1 MWGVNGMRTRLVAPP
16 WGAPRLT
23 PEAQDMVETLA
34 DNVWGEAA
42 VSFYASRDALL
53 RAGRRAPKG
62 MQKTLNNVIQQRLTS
77 SGWEGDS
84 GYFFKGRTWVRV
96 TFRHQMSLGSDIIDA
111 LKVCRKEGMEL
122 AVILAAGTETL
133 KTISPNDCNAL
144 VSFEKLRNEVFDLD
158 GALDIPL
165 VIGELIPSS
174 TPPQAIVDEL
184 RKERLRDMTVPRM
197 R

>member
-1 MWGVNGMRTRLVAPP
+1 
-16 WGAPRLT
+16 
-23 PEAQDMVETLA
+23 
-34 DNVWGEAA
+34 
-42 VSFYASRDALL
+42 
-53 RAGRRAPKG
+53 
-62 MQKTLNNVIQQRLTS
+62 
-77 SGWEGDS
+77 
-84 GYFFKGRTWVRV
+84 
-96 TFRHQMSLGSDIIDA
+96 MSLGSDIIDA

>member
-1 MWGVNGMRTRLVAPP
+1 MRTRLVAPP

>member
-1 MWGVNGMRTRLVAPP
+1 MRTRLVAPP

-122 AVILAAGTETL
+122 AVILAAGAETL
-133 KTISPNDCNAL
+133 KVISPNDCNAL